1 MSNRH
6 FSRVVAMQTLY
17 EANFREKEK
26 INKILEKN
34 IDNRSEK
41 IDKSFIKKIIY
52 GVQKNEQKID
62 QLIQKSAPEWPIEQI
77 AAVDKTI
84 LRIAIFELLYD
95 EDVPPKVAI
104 DEAVEISKTFGGE
117 NSSKFVNGVLGTV
130 YRSSDKYISSEDKK
144 MLQNNPKEDDTPH
157 PGRGISPH
165 FDGLSSAEAPQD
177 GTKEDKNP
185 PSSEK
190 EK

>member
-6 FSRVVAMQTLY
+6 LSRVIAMQTLY
-17 EANFREKEK
+17 EANFRE
-26 INKILEKN
+26 NGN
-34 IDNRSEK
+34 IDEILKKNVSARQEK
-41 IDKSFIKKIIY
+41 IDKSFIKKIIS
-52 GVQKNEQKID
+52 GVQKKEAEID
-62 QLIQKSAPEWPIEQI
+62 KLIEKSAPEWPIEQI

-95 EDVPPKVAI
+95 TEVPPKVAI

-130 YRSSDKYISSEDKK
+130 YRGSNRYISSEDKK
-144 MLQNNPKEDDTPH
+144 MLQSNP
-157 PGRGISPH
+157 
-165 FDGLSSAEAPQD
+165 
-177 GTKEDKNP
+177 KEDKNP
-185 PSSEK
+185 PSSGK